1 MLLKQL
7 LPKKIKTSLI
17 LLKRRWKDVGIQFA
31 LTKSNLTSNFSIST
45 TQEIKQGLF
54 FENKVQNITLASQKI
69 NDIYINPNEI
79 FSFWKIVGPTT
90 PKRGFKEGRNIVN
103 GIVSKEFGG
112 GICQLSSII
121 YHTAIKADL
130 EITERFNHSVDIY
143 QEDDRFTPLGAD
155 ATVVYGYKDLRIKNN
170 TTFPI
175 RFDFQIT
182 NNIITCTIFSETA
195 IIEKEVV
202 FERDYATDKK
212 VIVSTI
218 IDNLPKYKSEYKLP

>member
-7 LPKKIKTSLI
+7 LPKKIKTSLV

-31 LTKSNLTSNFSIST
+31 FTKSNSTSNFIIST

-69 NDIYINPNEI
+69 NTVCISPNET

-121 YHTAIKADL
+121 YHTALKANL
-130 EITERFNHSVDIY
+130 EIIERFNHSVDIY
-143 QEDDRFTPLGAD
+143 QEDERFTPLGAD

-170 TTFPI
+170 TSVPLHFTFHI
-175 RFDFQIT
+175 V
-182 NNIITCTIFSETA
+182 NNKITCNLFSERF
-195 IIEKEVV
+195 IEEKEIC
-202 FERDYATDKK
+202 FERDYTTDKK
-212 VIVSTI
+212 VIVITK
-218 IDNLPKYKSEYKLP
+218 IDDLPKYKSEYMLP